1 MRDEKSLSHAL
12 SPVLF
17 LSVFHMPVF
26 FSFSLCLSFSLL
38 VTSLLCH
45 SQFTYLRGDKR
56 ITDVSKK
63 SNARKGKGR
72 EGTRKGAPSRH
83 IERGGAGP
91 CLRFFLQCS
100 SVWSPFDFLNHILP
114 LRFFSLVRGTLS
126 LSLSLSLPLS
136 LFGCAALTR
145 PFRPTDRPNLS
156 TDHPNRPAAGRGG
169 PVGSGADRAERRLGF
184 CTRSRCQSGGE
195 AATCDQVRGPR
206 DGQRGAE
213 EPVLQRHRPVE
224 ATGTPAGGGPW
235 GRAPNRKIP

>member
-1 MRDEKSLSHAL
+1 MPFLPSSFFPCSTCLS
-12 SPVLF
+12 S
-17 LSVFHMPVF
+17 FHSHFVCPF
-26 FSFSLCLSFSLL
+26 LCLSLHCSVIPNSHICVGTSESRTYRKRAMQGKAREGKEREKELLHVILREVEQDLACVFSSSAPLSGLLLTFSIISFPFVFSLSF
-38 VTSLLCH
+38 V
-45 SQFTYLRGDKR
+45 
-56 ITDVSKK
+56 
-63 SNARKGKGR
+63 A
-72 EGTRKGAPSRH
+72 
-83 IERGGAGP
+83 
-91 CLRFFLQCS
+91 
-100 SVWSPFDFLNHILP
+100 
-114 LRFFSLVRGTLS
+114 LS